1 MRTRRGPEVISGNV
15 GGADGAAKGSGF
27 ASIRTTTGSYTLA
40 FPPGFRMSSVTTAV
54 QGAARGWALVI
65 AGAGSNSITIQT
77 QNSAGVV
84 QDLDFHFS
92 ATGFP
97 L

>member
-1 MRTRRGPEVISGNV
+1 
-15 GGADGAAKGSGF
+15 
-27 ASIRTTTGSYTLA
+27 
-40 FPPGFRMSSVTTAV
+40 MSSVTTAV